1 MHPEIFQLIEL
12 KMIVAIIY
20 LDKPHHYRVNRAR

>member
-20 LDKPHHYRVNRAR
+20 LDKPDHYRASRPR